1 MNIYEDIALRT
12 GGDIYLGVVG
22 PVRTG
27 KSTFIKRFMEQLVV
41 PNITD
46 EFQKQRAI
54 DELPQSAAGKTIM
67 TAEPKFIP
75 EEAVSITLSDNATF
89 RVKLIDCVGYIVPS
103 ALGYIENDMP
113 RMVMTPWFDRQVP
126 FNMAAE
132 IGTKKVIS
140 DHSTIGIVITTD
152 GTFGE
157 LERNEYV
164 NAEKRIIDE
173 LKELGKPFI
182 VLMNTADPKAE
193 SALNNASALQAQYG
207 VPVLTVNCIELNE
220 QDIKEILSLLIYEF
234 PVKCVGFELPQWIE
248 ALSDTEPMKQKIY
261 STITEKCASISKIKE
276 INAYRDSLPDGEY
289 ILSAH
294 TESTDL
300 GKGSVLLKLNIPQKF
315 FYEILSQRSG
325 LKINNDADI
334 MKTLMSLAKKESDYD
349 RFAGAIKEAQATGY
363 GIVNPEKYEFSW
375 DQPEIIKQGG
385 RFGVRL
391 KACAPSIHI
400 IRADIETEVAPIV
413 GTESQSKDLIDHLL
427 SKANDDPSLIWE
439 SDIFGKSLYDLVN
452 DGLQTKLTKMPAQAR
467 EKMQETLQRV
477 INEGTDGLICI
488 IL

>member
-12 GGDIYLGVVG
+12 GGDIYIGVVG

-27 KSTFIKRFMEQLVV
+27 KSTFIKRFMEQLVL
-41 PNITD
+41 PNIED

-75 EEAVSITLSDNATF
+75 EDAISITLNDNTSF

-113 RMVMTPWFDRQVP
+113 RMVMTPWFEREVP

-140 DHSTIGIVITTD
+140 DHSTIGIVITAD

-164 NAEKRIIDE
+164 NAEKRIIEE

-182 VLMNTADPKAE
+182 VLMNTADPNAE
-193 SALNNASALQAQYG
+193 SAQNNAEILQGQYG
-207 VPVLTVNCIELNE
+207 VPVLPVNCIELDE
-220 QDIKEILSLLIYEF
+220 QDIKDILSLLIYEF
-234 PVKCVGFELPQWIE
+234 PVKCVGFDIPQWIE
-248 ALSDTEPMKQKIY
+248 ALSDSEPMKQRIY
-261 STITEKCASISKIKE
+261 SAITEKCTAISKIKE
-276 INAYRDSLPDGEY
+276 IDSYRSALPDGEY
-289 ILSAH
+289 ILDA
-294 TESTDL
+294 TIANTNL
-300 GKGSVLLKLNIPQKF
+300 GKGNVLVKLNIPQRY
-315 FYEILSQRSG
+315 FYEIISRNSG
-325 LKINNDADI
+325 LKIENDADI
-334 MKTLMSLAKKESDYD
+334 MKNLTCLAKKEADLD
-349 RFAGAIKEAQATGY
+349 RFAGAIQAAQSTGY
-363 GIVNPEKYEFSW
+363 GIVNPNKNEFSW
-375 DQPEIIKQGG
+375 EQPEIIKQGG

-391 KACAPSIHI
+391 KASAPSIHI

-413 GTESQSKDLIDHLL
+413 GTESQSKDLIDHLM
-427 SKANDDPSLIWE
+427 SKANDDPALIWE

-452 DGLQTKLTKMPAQAR
+452 DGLQSKLSKMPDQAR